1 MSQDYPP
8 TYSSAAPTNNV
19 AVISL
24 IVSILGLVGILP
36 LVGSVAGIIA
46 GRIARQEIARS
57 DGTQSGEG
65 LAQAGE
71 VLGWIGLGL
80 VVVGLCIGFLIASGV
95 VGISLCAF
103 LGSTQ
108 GAGWESILQAL

>member
-8 TYSSAAPTNNV
+8 TYSSDAPTNSV

-36 LVGSVAGIIA
+36 LVGSLAGIIT
-46 GRIARQEIARS
+46 GRIARQEIANS
-57 DGTQSGEG
+57 GGTQSGEG

-71 VLGWIGLGL
+71 VLGWIGLAL
-80 VVVGLCIGFLIASGV
+80 VAVGLCIGLLVFSGAV
-95 VGISLCAF
+95 SIGLCAL
-103 LGSTQ
+103 LGSAQ
-108 GAGWESILQAL
+108 GGGWESILQAW